1 MKIVLISP
9 IDSVNKD
16 RVAFA
21 AGPRAPTALIPLAR
35 LSSST
40 QVGARGISEK
50 QEGAKKQEQETD
62 YDDDYDDEDYGDD
75 GGGGDD
81 GEDAGRGRSAPGKI
95 FAPGGK
101 LVSERL
107 RSMTEDERVRTAQQE
122 RSAERERE
130 RRRRI
135 ENWIKRETE
144 GKRKKDRD
152 GEKNGR
158 VRNKEGGCFAS
169 VTCRYSGLLVSASL
183 SRRDL
188 LLSFSLPSSPSSFLC
203 PLLIRVIRYHRRWL
217 RR

>member
-21 AGPRAPTALIPLAR
+21 AGPRAPTALISLAR

-40 QVGARGISEK
+40 QVGAREILEK
-50 QEGAKKQEQETD
+50 QETVKKQEQETD

-81 GEDAGRGRSAPGKI
+81 DGEDAGRGRSASGKI

-130 RRRRI
+130 RD
-135 ENWIKRETE
+135 EE
-144 GKRKKDRD
+144 G
-152 GEKNGR
+152 
-158 VRNKEGGCFAS
+158 
-169 VTCRYSGLLVSASL
+169 
-183 SRRDL
+183 
-188 LLSFSLPSSPSSFLC
+188 
-203 PLLIRVIRYHRRWL
+203 
-217 RR
+217 